1 MKRLGDELIDE
12 ICEYSNISDS
22 IHVVL
27 RGRKRKNTR
36 VGRCILR
43 HEDKFIRSIAKRIR
57 SGKFRVGRYQEMY
70 VTDGPKVRRVQAI
83 PIIDRIAA
91 NAVMSVIERHVF
103 RRYIRTTGA
112 SIKRRG
118 AHDLMS
124 IIQRDMNNNPEEFRY
139 YYQSDFKKFY
149 ESISQDFLMYSLR
162 KMFKGKILM
171 GIIESFVTM
180 MPSGISIG
188 LRSSQGFGNMLLSM
202 WLDHYIKDRLRWK
215 FYYRYCDD
223 ITAVA
228 RTKKELWRFRNV
240 MHIKSDF
247 IGLTI
252 KPNECVR
259 PISEGL
265 DALGYKTYQNRKFIR
280 KRTKQNFA
288 RKIKKLSSKRRRRE
302 LTASFYGQCKHGDCR
317 NLFYILTGVKMKDF
331 KDLKIKPKYQDN
343 KKRFNVETVT
353 LKSLRDSKVI
363 ILDYE
368 KGVIPGWQRE
378 EYEQEVRKAKDRLNT
393 LHQKYGN
400 EIPIS
405 EKYVL
410 PSDVKKPE
418 GRYIVLVEDEDGER
432 KKFFTGDKEFWSI
445 LDQAEEMKEI
455 PFRTTIK
462 GKKIGNSLKFYFE

>member
-1 MKRLGDELIDE
+1 
-12 ICEYSNISDS
+12 
-22 IHVVL
+22 
-27 RGRKRKNTR
+27 
-36 VGRCILR
+36 
-43 HEDKFIRSIAKRIR
+43 
-57 SGKFRVGRYQEMY
+57 MY

-124 IIQRDMNNNPEEFRY
+124 IIQRDMNNHPEEFRY

-202 WLDHYIKDRLRWK
+202 WLDHYIKDRLGWK

-247 IGLTI
+247 IGLII

-418 GRYIVLVEDEDGER
+418 GRYVVLVEDEDGER

-462 GKKIGNSLKFYFE
+462 GKKIGNILKFYFE

>member
-1 MKRLGDELIDE
+1 MDIRHYFDSVDHEVLKRL
-12 ICEYSNISDS
+12 
-22 IHVVL
+22 
-27 RGRKRKNTR
+27 
-36 VGRCILR
+36 LR
-43 HEDKFIRSIAKRIR
+43 HKI
-57 SGKFRVGRYQEMY
+57 
-70 VTDGPKVRRVQAI
+70 TDRRMLWLLYE
-83 PIIDRIAA
+83 IIDSCETGIPLGYYTSQWFA
-91 NAVMSVIERHVF
+91 NF
-103 RRYIRTTGA
+103 
-112 SIKRRG
+112 
-118 AHDLMS
+118 
-124 IIQRDMNNNPEEFRY
+124 
-139 YYQSDFKKFY
+139 
-149 ESISQDFLMYSLR
+149 FLE
-162 KMFKGKILM
+162 G
-171 GIIESFVTM
+171 
-180 MPSGISIG
+180 
-188 LRSSQGFGNMLLSM
+188 
-202 WLDHYIKDRLRWK
+202 LDHYIKDRLRWK

-343 KKRFNVETVT
+343 KKRFNVENVT
-353 LKSLRDSKVI
+353 LKSLRGSKVI

-405 EKYVL
+405 EKYFL
-410 PSDVKKPE
+410 PFP
-418 GRYIVLVEDEDGER
+418 
-432 KKFFTGDKEFWSI
+432 
-445 LDQAEEMKEI
+445 
-455 PFRTTIK
+455 P
-462 GKKIGNSLKFYFE
+462 

>member
-1 MKRLGDELIDE
+1 
-12 ICEYSNISDS
+12 
-22 IHVVL
+22 
-27 RGRKRKNTR
+27 
-36 VGRCILR
+36 
-43 HEDKFIRSIAKRIR
+43 
-57 SGKFRVGRYQEMY
+57 
-70 VTDGPKVRRVQAI
+70 
-83 PIIDRIAA
+83 
-91 NAVMSVIERHVF
+91 
-103 RRYIRTTGA
+103 
-112 SIKRRG
+112 
-118 AHDLMS
+118 
-124 IIQRDMNNNPEEFRY
+124 
-139 YYQSDFKKFY
+139 
-149 ESISQDFLMYSLR
+149 
-162 KMFKGKILM
+162 
-171 GIIESFVTM
+171 M
-180 MPSGISIG
+180 MPNGISIG

-202 WLDHYIKDRLRWK
+202 WLDHYIKDRLGWK

-252 KPNECVR
+252 KPDECVR
-259 PISEGL
+259 PMSEGL

-418 GRYIVLVEDEDGER
+418 GRYVVLVEDEDGER

-462 GKKIGNSLKFYFE
+462 GKKVGNSLKFYFE